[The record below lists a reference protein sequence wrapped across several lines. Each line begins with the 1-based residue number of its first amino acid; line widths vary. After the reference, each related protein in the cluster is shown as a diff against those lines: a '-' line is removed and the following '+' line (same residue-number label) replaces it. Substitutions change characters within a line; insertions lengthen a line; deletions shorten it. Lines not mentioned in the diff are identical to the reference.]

1 VIVDKFYILNC
12 YSGVKSDFCTK
23 MHAFLAY
30 LTDQHYKMLGLT
42 VICVPQEGSNL
53 SVEEASK
60 DMELLRRLEGK
71 THLHYWLFL

>member
-1 VIVDKFYILNC
+1 
-12 YSGVKSDFCTK
+12 

-42 VICVPQEGSNL
+42 VIYIPHEGLNL
-53 SVEEASK
+53 SAEEASK

-71 THLHYWLFL
+71 TYLLYWLVL

>member
-1 VIVDKFYILNC
+1 
-12 YSGVKSDFCTK
+12 

-42 VICVPQEGSNL
+42 VICIPQEGLNL

>member
-1 VIVDKFYILNC
+1 
-12 YSGVKSDFCTK
+12 

-30 LTDQHYKMLGLT
+30 LTDQHYKMSGLT
-42 VICVPQEGSNL
+42 VIYIPQDGLNL

-71 THLHYWLFL
+71 MHLLYWLLL

>member
-1 VIVDKFYILNC
+1 
-12 YSGVKSDFCTK
+12 

-30 LTDQHYKMLGLT
+30 LTDQHYKMSGLT
-42 VICVPQEGSNL
+42 VICIPQEGVNL

-71 THLHYWLFL
+71 MHLHYWLLL

>member
-1 VIVDKFYILNC
+1 
-12 YSGVKSDFCTK
+12 
-23 MHAFLAY
+23 MHTFLAY

-42 VICVPQEGSNL
+42 VICIPQEGLNL

-71 THLHYWLFL
+71 MHLHCWLLL